1 MIIRVVAAI
10 GATIVLG
17 TGGPAGAKGD
27 RLQSTS
33 PFGAYL
39 AAQQAAKSGDYATA
53 SAYFHALI
61 RSDQK
66 AAVVADAIKTFVANG
81 EVGTAIQLVLE
92 PVSAGTRS
100 WGLAIFLQL
109 ADAIRRDDLA
119 AAESLLNQMGT
130 AGGLDGFLVPVLRA
144 WTAGAQGPS
153 DAAFQQIDRMLERGV
168 LVSFFNYHAG
178 RILDH
183 RGEQEAAGRRYRA
196 AIQEEAAPDRTA
208 LAALAHFT
216 ATGQIDDSDRVRA
229 RLERRRPLSGT
240 VLALRE
246 GAELR
251 FPGGL
256 VSFAGAP
263 ATGAESAPRDHRPVG
278 RLSREAV
285 AFGVAE
291 TFFDGARFLFSQQ
304 FYPGAI
310 AYVQIALFL
319 QPDFFTARLL
329 AGQIQEKLAANQ
341 AALVSYRSVPSDVPE
356 SWDAGLALGA
366 LLGRLERID
375 EARDEFRQLG
385 DRFPGRVGALGA
397 LGQLMATAKQYE
409 QAVAVYSEA
418 LGRLDRLETH
428 HWPLLYGRGAALERS
443 GQWEQAEHDLQRALQ
458 LSPDQPFI
466 LNYLA
471 YSWIEQ
477 GQRLEEARAMA
488 ALAVELRPDN
498 GFIIDSLGWAH
509 YRLGDYETAVE
520 TLERAMAAQPGDPVI
535 TSHYGDALWRT
546 GRKPE
551 ARMQWRNA
559 LRADPEPELA
569 AEIERKLEHGF
580 DEAMPAGEEH
590 EI

>member
-10 GATIVLG
+10 GATMVLG
-17 TGGPAGAKGD
+17 TGGPAGATED
-27 RLQSTS
+27 RLPPAS
-33 PFGAYL
+33 PYGAYL

-66 AAVVADAIKTFVANG
+66 AAVVADAVKTFVANG
-81 EVGTAIQLVLE
+81 EVGTAIQLVRDLI
-92 PVSAGTRS
+92 PAGTRI

-109 ADAIRRDDLA
+109 ADAILRDDLA
-119 AAESLLNQMGT
+119 AAESLLDQMG
-130 AGGLDGFLVPVLRA
+130 AVGGLDGYLVPVLRA
-144 WTAGAQGPS
+144 WTTGAQEPP
-153 DAAFQQIDRMLERGV
+153 DAAFQQIDRMVERGV

-183 RGEQEAAGRRYRA
+183 RGEHEAAGRRYRA
-196 AIQEEAAPDRTA
+196 AIREEAVPDRTA
-208 LAALAHFT
+208 LAALAHFM
-216 ATGQIDDSDRVRA
+216 ATGQIDDSLQVRA

-246 GAELR
+246 GVELR
-251 FPGGL
+251 LPSGL
-256 VSFAGAP
+256 VTFAGAP
-263 ATGAESAPRDHRPVG
+263 ASGAQGVPPASRPAE

-304 FYPGAI
+304 FYPGAL

-329 AGQIQEKLAANQ
+329 AGQVQEKLAANQ
-341 AALVSYRSVPSDVPE
+341 AALASYRSIPSDVPE

-385 DRFPGRVGALGA
+385 DRFPGRVGALSA
-397 LGQLMATAKQYE
+397 LGQLLATAKRYDE
-409 QAVAVYSEA
+409 SVAVYSEA

-443 GQWEQAEHDLQRALQ
+443 GQWEQAEDDLQRALQ

-509 YRLGDYETAVE
+509 YRLGDYKTAVE

-559 LRADPEPELA
+559 LRADPDPELA
-569 AEIERKLEHGF
+569 AEIERKLEYGF
-580 DEAMPAGEEH
+580 DEAPPAGKEH

>member
-17 TGGPAGAKGD
+17 TGGPAGATED
-27 RLQSTS
+27 RLQSAS

-66 AAVVADAIKTFVANG
+66 AAVVADAMKTFVANG
-81 EVGTAIQLVLE
+81 EVGTAIQLVRELV
-92 PVSAGTRS
+92 PAGTS
-100 WGLAIFLQL
+100 PWGLAIFLQL
-109 ADAIRRDDLA
+109 ADAILRDDLA
-119 AAESLLNQMGT
+119 AAESLLNHMGA
-130 AGGLDGFLVPVLRA
+130 AGGLDGYLVPVLRA
-144 WTAGAQGPS
+144 WIAGAQGPS
-153 DAAFQQIDRMLERGV
+153 DAAFQQIDRMVERGV

-183 RGEQEAAGRRYRA
+183 RGEREAAGRRYRA
-196 AIQEEAAPDRTA
+196 AIREEAVPDRTA
-208 LAALAHFT
+208 LAALAHFM
-216 ATGQIDDSDRVRA
+216 AAGQIDDSVQVRA
-229 RLERRRPLSGT
+229 RLELRRPLSGT

-251 FPGGL
+251 VPGGL

-263 ATGAESAPRDHRPVG
+263 ATDTQSAARDHQTFE
-278 RLSREAV
+278 RLSRDAV

-291 TFFDGARFLFSQQ
+291 TLFDGARLLFSQQ
-304 FYPGAI
+304 FYPGAL

-319 QPDFFTARLL
+319 QPDFFAARLL
-329 AGQIQEKLAANQ
+329 AGQVQEKLAANE
-341 AALVSYRSVPSDVPE
+341 AALASYRNIPSHVPE
-356 SWDAGLALGA
+356 AWDAGLALGA

-375 EARDEFRQLG
+375 EARAEFRQLG
-385 DRFPGRVGALGA
+385 DRFPGRVGALSA
-397 LGQLMATAKQYE
+397 LGQLLATAKQYD

-418 LGRLDRLETH
+418 LERLDRLETH

-443 GQWEQAEHDLQRALQ
+443 GQWEQAEHDLQQALQ

-488 ALAVELRPDN
+488 ALAVQLRPDN

-520 TLERAMAAQPGDPVI
+520 TLERAMAAEPGDPVI

-559 LRADPEPELA
+559 LRADPDPELA
-569 AEIERKLEHGF
+569 AEIERKLEYGF
-580 DEAMPAGEEH
+580 DEAPPAGEEH